1 MYKLLEVKKFCK
13 RKIVKTKV
21 LKSTILTSLIV
32 LVLNL
37 SSPACSFCEFS
48 IKTLNSLSFFLF
60 SNYEQL
66 RISALSTFTLY
77 VVNSFHPRSFFIL
90 RVSCLPSS
98 SPISLSSRRIH
109 SKNVRTNRVNR
120 SRLPRVD
127 FCNRKFVRKKLILRF
142 LIRSTDFSG

>member
-48 IKTLNSLSFFLF
+48 IKTLNSLFFSFSLTTSSLEYPRSQRLHSMSLIRFTQEVSLFFASPVCLLHPRFLF
-60 SNYEQL
+60 RPDEFIRKTYEQ
-66 RISALSTFTLY
+66 IALIVLDYHESIFAIE
-77 VVNSFHPRSFFIL
+77 NS
-90 RVSCLPSS
+90 
-98 SPISLSSRRIH
+98 
-109 SKNVRTNRVNR
+109 
-120 SRLPRVD
+120 
-127 FCNRKFVRKKLILRF
+127 
-142 LIRSTDFSG
+142 